1 MTDGMSLILLKLT
14 AILYLIATVSFIFYV
29 VRRDTVSRL
38 PPLVLGAGFIIH
50 TLALSAYFMR
60 EGFPALTEMREAL
73 LFKSWLM
80 VACYL
85 LIQIKYRLTVLGG
98 IIAPLAFLM
107 SLAGIA
113 FGSGSGEIPPDLKT
127 FWLPLHV
134 TSAFLGNAVFALA
147 FGVSLIYLLQERHLK
162 HKRMTALMKRFP
174 SLESLDRLN
183 YVLLGWGFPFMTLGI
198 VTGSIWAGLYWG
210 NYWSWEPRQ
219 ISSGIA
225 WLLRRASAR
234 THHRRFTRQEG
245 GLSHD
250 RRFHSGSRLFPVGRR
265 DFPGEAWRS
274 VRIARAYRNLH
285 SWPQSP

>member
-1 MTDGMSLILLKLT
+1 MTVGMSVILLKVT
-14 AILYLIATVSFIFYV
+14 AILYLIATASFIFYV
-29 VRRDTVSRL
+29 IRRDIVSRL
-38 PPLVLGAGFIIH
+38 PPLILGVGFVVH

-107 SLAGIA
+107 SLASIA

-198 VTGSIWAGLYWG
+198 ITGSVWAGIYWG

-219 ISSGIA
+219 ISSGLA
-225 WLLRRASAR
+225 WLFYGALLHGRITAGLRGKKAAFL
-234 THHRRFTRQEG
+234 TIVGFTVVLG
-245 GLSHD
+245 YFLWGDSI
-250 RRFHSGSRLFPVGRR
+250 
-265 DFPGEAWRS
+265 FPGRHGGRFE
-274 VRIARAYRNLH
+274 
-285 SWPQSP
+285 

>member
-1 MTDGMSLILLKLT
+1 MTVGMSLLLLKLT
-14 AILYLIATVSFIFYV
+14 ALLYLAATASFVFYV
-29 VRRDTVSRL
+29 SRRDTASRL
-38 PPLVLGAGFIIH
+38 PPVMLASGFIVH
-50 TLALSAYFMR
+50 TLALGMNVFQDGY
-60 EGFPALTEMREAL
+60 PALTEMREAL

-80 VACYL
+80 VAGYL
-85 LIQIKYRLTVLGG
+85 LIQLKYSLTVLGG

-134 TSAFLGNAVFALA
+134 TLAFLGNAVFALA
-147 FGVSLIYLLQERHLK
+147 FGVSLMYLLQEHHLK

-198 VTGSIWAGLYWG
+198 LTGSMWAGIYWG

-225 WLLRRASAR
+225 WLFYGAILHGRITAGLRGKKAAFL
-234 THHRRFTRQEG
+234 TIVGFTVVLG
-245 GLSHD
+245 YFLWGD
-250 RRFHSGSRLFPVGRR
+250 AI
-265 DFPGEAWRS
+265 FPGRHKG
-274 VRIARAYRNLH
+274 RFD
-285 SWPQSP
+285 

>member
-1 MTDGMSLILLKLT
+1 MTVGMSLILIKLT
-14 AILYLIATVSFIFYV
+14 AILYLIATASFIFYV

-38 PPLVLGAGFIIH
+38 PPLILGAGFIIH

-113 FGSGSGEIPPDLKT
+113 FGSGSGEIPPDLRT

-198 VTGSIWAGLYWG
+198 ITGSIWAGLYWG

-219 ISSGIA
+219 ISSGLA
-225 WLLRRASAR
+225 WL
-234 THHRRFTRQEG
+234 FYG
-245 GLSHD
+245 GLLHGRITAGLRGKKAAFLTIVGFTVVLGYFLWGDAIFPSRHGG
-250 RRFHSGSRLFPVGRR
+250 RF
-265 DFPGEAWRS
+265 E
-274 VRIARAYRNLH
+274 
-285 SWPQSP
+285 

>member
-1 MTDGMSLILLKLT
+1 MTVGMSLILLKLT
-14 AILYLIATVSFIFYV
+14 AILYLIATGSFIFYV

-38 PPLVLGAGFIIH
+38 PPLILGAGFIIH

-198 VTGSIWAGLYWG
+198 ITGSIWAGIYWG

-225 WLLRRASAR
+225 WL
-234 THHRRFTRQEG
+234 FYG
-245 GLSHD
+245 GLLHG
-250 RRFHSGSRLFPVGRR
+250 RITAGLRGKKAAFLTIVGFTVVLGYFLWG
-265 DFPGEAWRS
+265 DVIFPGRHGGRFE
-274 VRIARAYRNLH
+274 
-285 SWPQSP
+285 

>member
-1 MTDGMSLILLKLT
+1 MTVGMSVILLKLT
-14 AILYLIATVSFIFYV
+14 AIFYLLATGSFVFYV
-29 VRRDTVSRL
+29 VRRDTASRL
-38 PPLVLGAGFIIH
+38 PALILAGGFIIH
-50 TLALSAYFMR
+50 TLALGMYFF
-60 EGFPALTEMREAL
+60 EDGFPALTQMREAL
-73 LFKSWLM
+73 LFKSWLV
-80 VACYL
+80 VAGYL
-85 LIQIKYRLTVLGG
+85 LIQLKYRVAVLGG

-134 TSAFLGNAVFALA
+134 TLAFLGNAVFALA

-198 VTGSIWAGLYWG
+198 ITGSMWAGIYWG

-225 WLLRRASAR
+225 WLFYGALLHGRITAGLRGKKAAFL
-234 THHRRFTRQEG
+234 TIIGFTVVLG
-245 GLSHD
+245 YFLWGD
-250 RRFHSGSRLFPVGRR
+250 AI
-265 DFPGEAWRS
+265 FPGRHGGRFE
-274 VRIARAYRNLH
+274 
-285 SWPQSP
+285 

>member
-1 MTDGMSLILLKLT
+1 MTVGMSLILLKLT
-14 AILYLIATVSFIFYV
+14 AILYLIATGSFVFYV
-29 VRRDTVSRL
+29 VRRDTASRL
-38 PPLVLGAGFIIH
+38 PPLILGAGFIIH
-50 TLALSAYFMR
+50 TLALTAYFMR

-134 TSAFLGNAVFALA
+134 TLAFLGNAVFALA
-147 FGVSLIYLLQERHLK
+147 FGVSLIYLLQERRLK

-198 VTGSIWAGLYWG
+198 VTGSIWAGIYWG

-225 WLLRRASAR
+225 WLFYGALLHGRITAGLRGKKAAFLTIVGFTVVLGYFLWGDAVFPSR
-234 THHRRFTRQEG
+234 HGGRFE
-245 GLSHD
+245 
-250 RRFHSGSRLFPVGRR
+250 
-265 DFPGEAWRS
+265 
-274 VRIARAYRNLH
+274 
-285 SWPQSP
+285 

>member
-1 MTDGMSLILLKLT
+1 MSLILLKLT
-14 AILYLIATVSFIFYV
+14 AILYLIATASFIFYV

-38 PPLVLGAGFIIH
+38 PPLILGAGFIIH

-113 FGSGSGEIPPDLKT
+113 FGSGSGEIPPDLRT

-198 VTGSIWAGLYWG
+198 ITGSIWAGLYWG

-225 WLLRRASAR
+225 WL
-234 THHRRFTRQEG
+234 FYG
-245 GLSHD
+245 GLLHGRITAGLRGKKAAFLTIVGFTVVLGYFLWGDAIFPSRHGG
-250 RRFHSGSRLFPVGRR
+250 RF
-265 DFPGEAWRS
+265 E
-274 VRIARAYRNLH
+274 
-285 SWPQSP
+285 

>member
-1 MTDGMSLILLKLT
+1 MTVGMSLILFKLT

-29 VRRDTVSRL
+29 VRRDTVSML
-38 PPLVLGAGFIIH
+38 PPLILGAGFIVH
-50 TLALSAYFMR
+50 TSALSAYFIR

-113 FGSGSGEIPPDLKT
+113 FGSGNGEIPPDLKT

-147 FGVSLIYLLQERHLK
+147 FSVSLIYLLQERRLK
-162 HKRMTALMKRFP
+162 HKRLTALMKRFP

-198 VTGSIWAGLYWG
+198 ITGSIWAGIYWG
-210 NYWSWEPRQ
+210 NYWTWEPRQ

-225 WLLRRASAR
+225 WLFYGALLHGRITAGLRGKKAAFL
-234 THHRRFTRQEG
+234 TIVGFTVVLG
-245 GLSHD
+245 YFLWGD
-250 RRFHSGSRLFPVGRR
+250 AI
-265 DFPGEAWRS
+265 FPGRHGGRFE
-274 VRIARAYRNLH
+274 
-285 SWPQSP
+285 